1 MASYSTAQVAEILG
15 IGTDTLHRWLKQK
28 RVVAP
33 NLLLVGG
40 VTVRLWSE
48 EQLSAAKK
56 YKANHY
62 WGKGAVRRE
71 RSEPSK
77 ATGRAGA

>member
-33 NLLLVGG
+33 DLLLVGG
-40 VTVRLWSE
+40 VKVRLWSE

-56 YKANHY
+56 YKKTSY
-62 WGKGAVRRE
+62 WGKGIERRT
-71 RSEPSK
+71 SK
-77 ATGRAGA
+77 RAKKR

>member
-28 RVVAP
+28 RVMAP
-33 NLLLVGG
+33 DLLFVGG
-40 VTVRLWSE
+40 VKVRLWSE

-62 WGKGAVRRE
+62 WGKGARRK
-71 RSEPSK
+71 RK
-77 ATGRAGA
+77 KRAK